1 MPFNI
6 IKLNSSG
13 KYLIDQT
20 STQYWDNEL
29 YEKNKVLNFKE
40 RGFDDIEKKP
50 EVYKIIKSP
59 KNIIRKIF
67 NYLH

>member
-29 YEKNKVLNFKE
+29 YEKNKILNFKE
-40 RGFDDIEKKP
+40 RGFDDIEK
-50 EVYKIIKSP
+50 
-59 KNIIRKIF
+59 N
-67 NYLH
+67 